1 MSGTSYDLAE
11 IGTYTGEDVRLYR
24 FQIGTGI
31 WYYNNGDRDIE
42 WNGVTWSQLEIS
54 DDGMKQ
60 KGEAVTDDFT
70 ITADASIAIVQMF
83 RGTPP
88 SQPIQVTL
96 FQLQF
101 GDVVAPIMWVGYIS
115 SVRYKDEA
123 SADII
128 CNTQTAFLNRKGLR
142 LSWTRACPHALYD
155 QDCGVV
161 AANYAETAIVTDLF
175 GNGFGYTPDGPP
187 DPGKLGGGRFQNG
200 YIEWSPDGTYTQ
212 RRAIQVDNQTSA
224 IIIGLTDGMTVG
236 MVITMYPGCARTP
249 PACIAFNNLP
259 NYGGFPMM
267 PGRSPFDGFSV
278 F

>member
-1 MSGTSYDLAE
+1 MSGTSYDVSE
-11 IGTYTGEDVRLYR
+11 VGTYTGRDVRLYR
-24 FQIGTGI
+24 FQIGTAI
-31 WYYNNGDRDIE
+31 WYYNSSDRDVA
-42 WNGVTWSQLEIS
+42 WNGVTWAQIEIS
-54 DDGMKQ
+54 DDGLKQ

-70 ITADASIAIVQMF
+70 ISIDSTSPIVQMF

-101 GDVVAPIMWVGYIS
+101 GDTVAPIMWVGYIS

-161 AANYAETAIVTDLF
+161 KANYGEAATVTDLF
-175 GNGFGYTPDGPP
+175 GNGFGYVGTT
-187 DPGKLGGGRFQNG
+187 DPNNLGAGRFQNG
-200 YIEWSPDGTYTQ
+200 FIEWSPDGNYIQ
-212 RRAIQVDNQTSA
+212 RRAIQVDNQTNC
-224 IIIGLTDGMTVG
+224 IIIGLTDGMTVN
-236 MVITMYPGCARTP
+236 MTITMFPGCARTP
-249 PACIAFNNLP
+249 AACKLFNNLP